1 MRTKGGLT
9 SNDTGSATRDTVL
22 PLSRPIHGR
31 TGSLITEL
39 PVTAGTEVFIG
50 IQGCNTSKE
59 FWGEDALAWR
69 PERWLEPLPETISE
83 AGMPGVSGVM

>member
-9 SNDTGSATRDTVL
+9 SNDTGSATPDTVL
-22 PLSRPIHGR
+22 PLSRHIHGR

-59 FWGEDALAWR
+59 FWGEDALEWN
-69 PERWLEPLPETISE
+69 PDRWLSPLPDTIAE
-83 AGMPGVSGVM
+83 AGMPGVAGPL